1 MVEARLIK
9 VVGRDRVTHME
20 KKTVLLI
27 FAWVIICTLIT
38 LAMYGLYL
46 QDIPYWLT
54 NVTIYN
60 ETPVVTT
67 YQITVAKG
75 GIVYSIKVTFTNIT
89 GNLQCELTPD
99 PPIRGP
105 AVVWLTCPTGH
116 VEEIDIITNKGVAQ
130 YTGILIGQA
139 SETVT
144 YQT

>member
-1 MVEARLIK
+1 MN
-9 VVGRDRVTHME
+9 
-20 KKTVLLI
+20 KKTALLI
-27 FAWVIICTLIT
+27 FAWVLFDILIG
-38 LAMYGLYL
+38 LAMYELYTPT
-46 QDIPYWLT
+46 IPYWLT
-54 NVTIYN
+54 NITIYN

-75 GIVYSIKVTFTNIT
+75 GVVYSIKVTFTNIT

-99 PPIRGP
+99 PPVRGP

-116 VEEIDIITNKGVAQ
+116 VEEIDIITNKGTAQ
-130 YTGILIGQA
+130 YPNTEIGQA

>member
-1 MVEARLIK
+1 MN
-9 VVGRDRVTHME
+9 
-20 KKTVLLI
+20 KKTVLII
-27 FAWVIICTLIT
+27 FAWALFEALIA
-38 LAMYGLYL
+38 LAMYELYTPT
-46 QDIPYWLT
+46 IPYWLT

-60 ETPVVTT
+60 ETPAVTT

-75 GIVYSIKVTFTNIT
+75 GVVFSIKVTFTNIT
-89 GNLQCELTPD
+89 SNLQCKLTPD

-105 AVVWLTCPTGH
+105 AVIWLTCPTGH
-116 VEEIDIITNKGVAQ
+116 VEEIDIITNKGTAQ

>member
-1 MVEARLIK
+1 M
-9 VVGRDRVTHME
+9 D
-20 KKTVLLI
+20 KKTVLVI
-27 FAWVIICTLIT
+27 FAWVLFEVLLG
-38 LAMYGLYL
+38 LAMYELYTPN
-46 QDIPYWLT
+46 IPYWLT

-67 YQITVAKG
+67 YQITVGKG
-75 GIVYSIKVTFTNIT
+75 GVVYSIKVTFTNIT
-89 GNLQCELTPD
+89 SDLQCELTPD

-116 VEEIDIITNKGVAQ
+116 VEEIDIITNKGTAQ

-144 YQT
+144 YPA

>member
-1 MVEARLIK
+1 MNKE
-9 VVGRDRVTHME
+9 
-20 KKTVLLI
+20 TVLLI
-27 FAWVIICTLIT
+27 FAWVIVCTLIV

-46 QDIPYWLT
+46 QYIPYVLT

-60 ETPVVTT
+60 ETPAVTT
-67 YQITVAKG
+67 YQITVGKG
-75 GIVYSIKVTFTNIT
+75 GVVYSIKVTFTNIT

-99 PPIRGP
+99 PPVRGS

-116 VEEIDIITNKGVAQ
+116 VEEIDIITNEGTAQ
-130 YTGILIGQA
+130 YANTEIGQA